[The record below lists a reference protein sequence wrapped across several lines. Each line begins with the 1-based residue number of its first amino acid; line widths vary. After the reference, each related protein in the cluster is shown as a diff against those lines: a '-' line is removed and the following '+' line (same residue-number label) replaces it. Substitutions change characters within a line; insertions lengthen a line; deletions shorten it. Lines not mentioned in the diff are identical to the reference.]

1 MSLFRKQ
8 SVEKSGFLNGFTDR
22 HSHLLP
28 GVDDGFRTLSET
40 IEALSY
46 METAG
51 VAEIWL
57 TPHIMEDIPNTTG
70 SLKAR
75 HEELVAA
82 YKGSI
87 KLRLASENML
97 DNLFEERL
105 ASDDLLPME
114 DNILLV
120 ETSYFNPPIE
130 FRKILGDIEAK
141 GYRPLLAHPE
151 RYKYMEMDDYAELK
165 RLGIMFQLNLGA
177 ITGGYSKETRQK
189 AKELLKRGW
198 YDFIGSDCH
207 SLRHYRSAV
216 SAHISS
222 STLSSLRKII
232 NKAEL

>member
-120 ETSYFNPPIE
+120 ETSYFNPPLE
-130 FRKILGDIEAK
+130 FR
-141 GYRPLLAHPE
+141 
-151 RYKYMEMDDYAELK
+151 
-165 RLGIMFQLNLGA
+165 N
-177 ITGGYSKETRQK
+177 S
-189 AKELLKRGW
+189 
-198 YDFIGSDCH
+198 
-207 SLRHYRSAV
+207 RH
-216 SAHISS
+216 
-222 STLSSLRKII
+222 T
-232 NKAEL
+232 